1 MTNGFEWS
9 LSERIGKNGKNGKIG
24 DKLAFKFANKKTGLL
39 CCLLLGATLASGC
52 VRVSASATSTQV
64 VAQPAAVAVSNVPTA
79 PAQSIEKSKYRE
91 VGTKTSE
98 ILYQAPIG
106 FVLEYPKFQNEAI
119 NLRIQEILGQ
129 MKMDFEAV
137 HGSTEEKQNERKSRQ
152 QDCEDIL
159 HLTYESYLFDEDK
172 LCLVFHESYELPDV
186 PYVTG
191 MSSVYFFDFKTGEA
205 IPQESYVKDGFKEA
219 ASNYIIGYIEENEEY
234 RDNAFG
240 NYKELLAPE
249 AGWLNTFGMTDDNAI
264 FYLNPYDLFPGSMG
278 MVRIEVPFSALEEKV
293 EDIDE
298 GKEAVAPTGTRII
311 NPDKPMVALTFD
323 DGPHPV
329 HTEAILDTLEE
340 YGVVATFFDLGNLVA
355 TYPSTVQREQA
366 LGCEIASHSYSHKH
380 FTRMSESA
388 IKEDTD
394 NTNQAF
400 MDAIGT
406 HPTLFRPPYGDYN
419 EGLKALLPMGIV
431 TWSIDTLDWKSKNV
445 NEIMKV
451 IEQSG
456 NLDGD
461 VILMHG
467 IYSTSAEATEEMI
480 PYLLEKGYQ
489 LVTVSELLEYHY
501 GEESA
506 AGELYGYGY
515 FK

>member
-1 MTNGFEWS
+1 MT
-9 LSERIGKNGKNGKIG
+9 
-24 DKLAFKFANKKTGLL
+24 
-39 CCLLLGATLASGC
+39 
-52 VRVSASATSTQV
+52 
-64 VAQPAAVAVSNVPTA
+64 
-79 PAQSIEKSKYRE
+79 
-91 VGTKTSE
+91 
-98 ILYQAPIG
+98 
-106 FVLEYPKFQNEAI
+106 
-119 NLRIQEILGQ
+119 
-129 MKMDFEAV
+129 
-137 HGSTEEKQNERKSRQ
+137 H
-152 QDCEDIL
+152 
-159 HLTYESYLFDEDK
+159 
-172 LCLVFHESYELPDV
+172 ELPDV
-186 PYVTG
+186 TYLTG
-191 MSSVYFFDFKTGEA
+191 VSSVYLFDFKTGAEIA
-205 IPQESYVKDGFKEA
+205 QTDYVKDGFKEA
-219 ASNYIIGYIEENEEY
+219 ASDYIIGYIEENEEY
-234 RDNAFG
+234 KKNVFG

-249 AGWLNTFGMTDDNAI
+249 AGRLDAFGITNDNAV

-278 MVRIEVPFSALEEKV
+278 MVRLEVPFSALEEKV
-293 EDIDE
+293 LNMEE
-298 GKEAVAPTGTRII
+298 EKNALEPTGTRII

-355 TYPSTVQREQA
+355 TYPATAQREQA
-366 LGCEIASHSYSHKH
+366 LGCEVASHSYSHKH

-388 IKEDTD
+388 IKEDTED
-394 NTNQAF
+394 TNQAF
-400 MDAIGT
+400 MDALGMY
-406 HPTLFRPPYGDYN
+406 PTLFRPPYGDYN

-445 NEIMKV
+445 DEIMKV

-467 IYSTSAEATEEMI
+467 IYSTSAEATEKMI

-489 LVTVSELLEYHY
+489 LVTVSELLQYHY
-501 GEESA
+501 GEESV